1 MSKAAVITGL
11 AAELDCLA
19 DALPPEETAL
29 RAFLAC
35 AAAEPARAAIHAD
48 SYLALGVKH
57 LVSFGVCG
65 ALDPA
70 LVPGQILLPE
80 RVVTKV
86 GWAFEVDRAWR
97 ERLVG
102 LAAAAGLEV
111 TGGDLMGSD
120 HPVSDPAEKTRIFGD
135 KGARAVDMESHM
147 VARSADKAEASFVA
161 LRVVADPAERA
172 IPEIAQ
178 GLIAPD
184 GRPRA
189 GLVAARLLAQPWRIP
204 AMLQLRRDLMTA
216 MASLNQASQ
225 VLGEALVIV
234 ED

>member
-11 AAELDCLA
+11 ASELDCLA
-19 DALPPEETAL
+19 AALPPDEPAL

-65 ALDPA
+65 ALDPD
-70 LVPGQILLPE
+70 LKPGQILLPE
-80 RVVTKV
+80 RVITKV
-86 GWAFEVDRAWR
+86 GWAFEADRAWR
-97 ERLVG
+97 DR
-102 LAAAAGLEV
+102 LAALAEQAGLEV
-111 TGGDLMGSD
+111 SGGDLMGSD
-120 HPVSDPAEKTRIFGD
+120 HLVAEPTEKARLFAD

-147 VARSADKAEASFVA
+147 VARSADKAEAAFVA
-161 LRVVADPAERA
+161 LRVVADPTERA

-178 GLIAPD
+178 GLIAPN
-184 GRPRA
+184 GRPRN
-189 GLVAARLLAQPWRIP
+189 GLAAARLLAQPWRLP
-204 AMLQLRRDLMTA
+204 AMLELRRDFRTA
-216 MASLNQASQ
+216 MASLDQASR
-225 VLGEALVIV
+225 ALADGLLIV